1 MSAREPERARESL
14 LTLGDQPGLRMFVVI
29 SGVRRTKKSFIE
41 KTWERLGHETG

>member
-1 MSAREPERARESL
+1 MI
-14 LTLGDQPGLRMFVVI
+14 GDQTGLRMFVVI